1 MHVECSSSFT
11 RVGLKAHMIF
21 WILAWHGG
29 KDGVLRRFLNA
40 EVAHS
45 NPERPGSCPCQSHRD
60 PAKHVA
66 KLPYAYMPPPFLH
79 RLSRLDI
86 QQPSG
91 SHDEGQSRGPPGGSR
106 RVKTGSRSFW
116 FQTRG
121 IKLPS
126 ALKIHSYA
134 EGSKI
139 SRI

>member
-1 MHVECSSSFT
+1 
-11 RVGLKAHMIF
+11 MIF

-66 KLPYAYMPPPFLH
+66 KLPYAYMLPPFLH

-91 SHDEGQSRGPPGGSR
+91 SHDEGDKVEVRRDPGWIETPDRGPSG
-106 RVKTGSRSFW
+106 